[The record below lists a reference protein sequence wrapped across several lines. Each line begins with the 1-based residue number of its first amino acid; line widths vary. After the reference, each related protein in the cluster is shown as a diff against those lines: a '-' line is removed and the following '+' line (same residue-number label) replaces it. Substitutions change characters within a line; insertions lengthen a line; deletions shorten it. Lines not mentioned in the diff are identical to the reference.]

1 MRTTCF
7 FIFLCFSLFHCEAFP
22 HVKAQFSTGAITPNN
37 FSGSD
42 IVRIQS
48 AIDSAKKTTGEVVI
62 PRRNA
67 NGTHIWTI
75 DSAIRLPSDITVIL
89 NNCVIE
95 LSDSSRDNLFRSDNV
110 GRDVT
115 GITWNKNISII
126 GVGDPVL
133 KGADNP
139 RSTGDAGRTL
149 SLNPSKEENWRVSYG
164 SDAGKKGRKQKGDW
178 RNILILMAYV
188 DGFKLRHVTIRN
200 SHAWAVSFERTVHA
214 DISDITFELPE
225 VQKVNGQRI
234 EIHNRDGIDL
244 RQGCKF
250 FQISNISGNTEDDFI
265 ALSNL
270 GTVNPDHKN
279 GDLNS
284 TMITE
289 AGWHGPEDDIEQI
302 TIVNVT
308 CRSNTRA
315 IAIRASDSA
324 GIHDVFINGVT
335 AKTKY
340 NGLLIGNQ
348 NYGKPSLPGRINNI
362 HAMNLIGNGKALILI
377 LSPITDCVFM
387 NGIYTGKG
395 PSSVSYKS
403 DKTKNVKVVD
413 LVKSAAD

>member
-1 MRTTCF
+1 
-7 FIFLCFSLFHCEAFP
+7 
-22 HVKAQFSTGAITPNN
+22 
-37 FSGSD
+37 
-42 IVRIQS
+42 
-48 AIDSAKKTTGEVVI
+48 
-62 PRRNA
+62 
-67 NGTHIWTI
+67 
-75 DSAIRLPSDITVIL
+75 
-89 NNCVIE
+89 
-95 LSDSSRDNLFRSDNV
+95 
-110 GRDVT
+110 
-115 GITWNKNISII
+115 
-126 GVGDPVL
+126 
-133 KGADNP
+133 
-139 RSTGDAGRTL
+139 
-149 SLNPSKEENWRVSYG
+149 
-164 SDAGKKGRKQKGDW
+164 
-178 RNILILMAYV
+178 
-188 DGFKLRHVTIRN
+188 
-200 SHAWAVSFERTVHA
+200 
-214 DISDITFELPE
+214 LPE

-348 NYGKPSLPGRINNI
+348 N
-362 HAMNLIGNGKALILI
+362 
-377 LSPITDCVFM
+377 
-387 NGIYTGKG
+387 
-395 PSSVSYKS
+395 
-403 DKTKNVKVVD
+403 
-413 LVKSAAD
+413 